1 MENER
6 RIGSDG
12 IKVSATAQR
21 GPMAMKLRPFPCPL
35 KTVSPD
41 EEVPLRLQDVL
52 NWDAVGESVA
62 FLTTYWSQLVLLK
75 FDTRI
80 VGGAL
85 KGGVKLI

>member
-12 IKVSATAQR
+12 IKVSAMAQR
-21 GPMAMKLRPFPCPL
+21 GPMAMNWRPFPCPE
-35 KTVSPD
+35 KTVSPPV
-41 EEVPLRLQDVL
+41 EVPLRLQDVL
-52 NWDAVGESVA
+52 NWDAVGKSTA
-62 FLTTYWSQLVLLK
+62 FLTTYCSQPPKLE

-85 KGGVKLI
+85 KGVVKLI